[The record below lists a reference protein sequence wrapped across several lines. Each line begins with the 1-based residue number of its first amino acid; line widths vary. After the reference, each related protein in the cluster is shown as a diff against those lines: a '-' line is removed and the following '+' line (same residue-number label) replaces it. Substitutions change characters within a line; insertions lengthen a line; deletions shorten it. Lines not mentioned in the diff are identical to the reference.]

1 MSMRVLLVENNDL
14 QQSKSLLPQ
23 LQRQGHQVA
32 VAHSLETA
40 LETVKNLWPN
50 VIIFSPSNSQLQFVD
65 FQRSLHQT
73 KLNIPCLV
81 VDNKQEIISQEGDPA
96 VIAAE
101 YPLQLNQGIE
111 EVTLQQK
118 NRFIRFTDLIIDCYE
133 QRVLRQQERHSLTPK
148 EFKLLHLF
156 ISHPDEVLSRKK
168 IMQSVWETDYMG
180 DTRTLDVHI
189 RWLRE
194 KIEANPSQPKRLI
207 TVRGVGYRFMA
218 EEVH

>member
-1 MSMRVLLVENNDL
+1 MSLQVLLVENNDL

-50 VIIFSPSNSQLQFVD
+50 LIVFSPSNSHLQFVD
-65 FQRSLHQT
+65 FQRCLHQT

-81 VDNKQEIISQEGDPA
+81 VDNKQEIIPQEGEPFINADDA
-96 VIAAE
+96 
-101 YPLQLNQGIE
+101 PLQLSQGIE

-118 NRFIRFTDLIIDCYE
+118 DRFIRFTDLIIDCYE
-133 QRVLRQQERHSLTPK
+133 QQVLRHRERHSLTPK

-168 IMQSVWETDYMG
+168 IMQLVWETDYMG

-218 EEVH
+218 EEIH